1 MTTNKYI
8 DVVIISSRGSAA
20 KQISQEDRYKLE
32 RNLDFQIKRSEVLT
46 TQTILDENTIKEE
59 TGEDIFNQ
67 TIEMGEEVLKDFDII
82 LREMEDRGK
91 NLTYVF
97 DENKKPDL
105 SVSVTAVFGSN
116 LRDRITFEMY
126 KKAIELRQE
135 LDLLLGQQQ
144 MDGSLTA
151 YAS

>member
-97 DENKKPDL
+97 DENK
-105 SVSVTAVFGSN
+105 
-116 LRDRITFEMY
+116 
-126 KKAIELRQE
+126 
-135 LDLLLGQQQ
+135 
-144 MDGSLTA
+144 
-151 YAS
+151 